1 MRWISTPDT
10 CWRQDTTQ
18 EFLSCID
25 VVTKIWLGILLEKVV
40 LIARCHNLDWGNSV
54 DRPRLVL
61 WWRFCIVTCGCNN
74 LSDVKLL
81 EILFF
86 CLIEILR
93 RLILNVYIF
102 LLIRLDL
109 FKVLLGATA
118 GVTGGGHSS
127 FCVLDYMATLEVY
140 FLKWLVNTFN
150 SLLVLRRKSL
160 L

>member
-1 MRWISTPDT
+1 MRWIATPDT

-61 WWRFCIVTCGCNN
+61 WWRFCIVTSGCNN